1 MWIRFFRPSSQPF
14 LQHRPK
20 EWFVNNPGHF
30 FQRLPKNRKKSC
42 TIYFNVKWLLNPYLS
57 KKEIQRTW
65 KTKYNIYIFFWEK
78 KRFFKCRFCSR
89 HLLHNFKSWSY
100 FGYVVLFSF
109 STCATLH
116 KAGSILT
123 IRVARVHLTDGLLE
137 KV

>member
-1 MWIRFFRPSSQPF
+1 MFFIPYFFYFSLQMLSGLKIFFSPFRPF

-65 KTKYNIYIFFWEK
+65 KTKYNIYIFFGK
-78 KRFFKCRFCSR
+78 KKDFLNVVFVVVICSTILKVD
-89 HLLHNFKSWSY
+89 HISVMLYYL
-100 FGYVVLFSF
+100 VLAPAQLYIKPGQFWP
-109 STCATLH
+109 
-116 KAGSILT
+116 
-123 IRVARVHLTDGLLE
+123 
-137 KV
+137 